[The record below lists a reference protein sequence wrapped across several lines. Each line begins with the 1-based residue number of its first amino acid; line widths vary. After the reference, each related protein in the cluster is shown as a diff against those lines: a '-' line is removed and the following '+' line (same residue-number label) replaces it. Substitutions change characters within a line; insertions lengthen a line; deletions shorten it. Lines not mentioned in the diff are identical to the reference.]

1 MRVRLHSSHALSR
14 LLLVVVA
21 LGLMAMG
28 LALDARAF
36 LVVPPAGHGRG
47 GAPIREVR

>member
-1 MRVRLHSSHALSR
+1 
-14 LLLVVVA
+14 VVVA

-28 LALDARAF
+28 LALDARAS
-36 LVVPPAGHGRG
+36 LAVPPPGHGHT